1 MKLNHHQRT
10 VENEKQQ
17 ANINEMLYF

>member
-1 MKLNHHQRT
+1 MKQIIDM

-17 ANINEMLYF
+17 AIT